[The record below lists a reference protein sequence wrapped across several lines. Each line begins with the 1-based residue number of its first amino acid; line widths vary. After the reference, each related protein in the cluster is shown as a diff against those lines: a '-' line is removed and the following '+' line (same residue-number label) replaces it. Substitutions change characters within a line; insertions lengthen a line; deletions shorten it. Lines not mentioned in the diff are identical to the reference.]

1 MVVEL
6 TTENILLIGSVM
18 LIFSIMIVKA
28 GFRFGV
34 PSLLVFL
41 AAGMFMGVDGLGI
54 SFQNYSTAQFI
65 GIMSLSIILFSGGVD
80 TKFSDIRPVL
90 FPGVVLATFGVV
102 FTAGFSGAF
111 FLGGGSFYGGFHWRI
126 HMGGG
131 VFLRLELYFPAV
143 SAFGVGDVFDR
154 LSVGIRP
161 LALQGACIE
170 GEFAPAAGA

>member
-80 TKFSDIRPVL
+80 TKFSDIRPV
-90 FPGVVLATFGVV
+90 F
-102 FTAGFSGAF
+102 AGIFEC
-111 FLGGGSFYGGFHWRI
+111 SFN
-126 HMGGG
+126 
-131 VFLRLELYFPAV
+131 
-143 SAFGVGDVFDR
+143 
-154 LSVGIRP
+154 
-161 LALQGACIE
+161 
-170 GEFAPAAGA
+170 